1 MNHYGES
8 SVNYNDVETYGK
20 FASTFNK
27 CFQIGI
33 FQLQFFA
40 SEKQDLHLKI
50 SYKWYFII

>member
-1 MNHYGES
+1 MNHNGQS
-8 SVNYNDVETYGK
+8 SVNCYDVETYGK

-50 SYKWYFII
+50 SYTL